1 MNEKWEEK
9 LGNFDFRNSL
19 IQEIEQFFSKV
30 ILGHTRPTI
39 NISPD
44 GLFRARI
51 ITGTNESELQTT
63 KSIWYPN
70 FKEIDEAHHKLNR
83 CSDKG
88 QNFFYCSNNLGAVV
102 KELAPS
108 DMDLI
113 MIGVFH
119 KKSPET
125 KIRSQYAGI
134 EALKANPKENSEL
147 KDYEYVSSKDKLIE
161 QFISSK
167 FQERVETGQEFKY
180 KPCIAFSNILL
191 KNEEINCLI
200 YPSVASDLKS
210 TNYGIKAQFV
220 DEFLYCRSTYV
231 YRIRRNG
238 GEFKLIPKRYGK
250 RIIIDKEEP
259 RNSKIEWEENSSV
272 DKEKTIKYCL

>member
-1 MNEKWEEK
+1 MNDNWEEK
-9 LGNFDFRNSL
+9 LRSFDFRNSS
-19 IQEIEQFFSKV
+19 IEEIEYFFSKA

-39 NISPD
+39 NLSFE

-51 ITGTNESELQTT
+51 ITGTNESDLQTT

-70 FKEIDEAHHKLNR
+70 FKEIGEVHHRLNR

-88 QNFFYCSNNLGAVV
+88 QNFFYSSNYLGAVI

-108 DMDLI
+108 NMDLV
-113 MIGVFH
+113 MIGIFH
-119 KKSPET
+119 KKYPQI
-125 KIRSQYAGI
+125 KMRSQYAGI
-134 EALKANPKENSEL
+134 EALKANPKENLEL
-147 KDYEYVSSKDKLIE
+147 KDYRYACQKDKLIE

-167 FQERVETGQEFKY
+167 FQERVEKGEEYKY
-180 KPCIAFSNILL
+180 KPRSALSNILL

-220 DEFLYCRSTYV
+220 DEFLYCRSTYI
-231 YRIRRNG
+231 YKIKRDGR
-238 GEFKLIPKRYGK
+238 EFELIPERYGK
-250 RIIIDKEEP
+250 RIILNKREP
-259 RNSKIEWEENSSV
+259 KNSKIEWEEIPKE
-272 DKEKTIKYCL
+272 DKEQTRKYYL